1 MTRLE
6 QTIDEMAEHYRLI
19 GGRAW
24 ARANRFVLFTNLD
37 LFNAKIERKPME
49 KIYPDYRHYLSD
61 KCEEK
66 EKENV
71 RALRFIF
78 NKLIANQFYAEDE
91 FDNDKR
97 AALDCIRPDV
107 TSSFDAV
114 FNGVFQNIY
123 TNYALKHID
132 LI

>member
-49 KIYPDYRHYLSD
+49 KIYPDYRHHLSD
-61 KCEEK
+61 TREE
-66 EKENV
+66 EHENV

-107 TSSFDAV
+107 TSSFGAV
-114 FNGVFQNIY
+114 LDGILRS
-123 TNYALKHID
+123 TYAHWTL
-132 LI
+132 